1 MMKKGRPN
9 IKGSSNNLSGLIRG
23 DYRSSYTRLNQ
34 KDLILN
40 LQSVI
45 ELMKRFEIKES
56 IAFDKSNET
65 KEFLNNALKEYLKN
79 IIQKLIE
86 SNRRRTYSKYFTFS
100 KQNKIISYGI
110 NVQRDPNP
118 SINAKKNKFFPQ
130 KNLDLICTI
139 NVDKKLDLLNQH
151 NALIKKIK
159 YKKDDEEDDKVIN
172 DEKNDDKEGGKPG
185 EGSDSDEEYDFFQ
198 KDKKKRSKEINNNN
212 NNKEYLGIMNVY
224 QSHEL
229 TTNKKMNFKKF
240 NKGRIELKDLVN
252 YLEDNQTIPLNKLLL
267 YKAYTTMTISGNK

>member
-1 MMKKGRPN
+1 M
-9 IKGSSNNLSGLIRG
+9 
-23 DYRSSYTRLNQ
+23 NQ
-34 KDLILN
+34 KDIIFNFEN
-40 LQSVI
+40 LFK
-45 ELMKRFEIKES
+45 LTKRYEMFES
-56 IAFDKSNET
+56 IAIDISNET

-79 IIQKLIE
+79 VIQKLIE
-86 SNRRRTYSKYFTFS
+86 SNRRRTYSKYFSFS

-118 SINAKKNKFFPQ
+118 SINAKKNKFYPQ

-151 NALIKKIK
+151 NALVKKRK
-159 YKKDDEEDDKVIN
+159 YNKDDEEEDKIIN
-172 DEKNDDKEGGKPG
+172 DEKNDEKEDGKPG

-252 YLEDNQTIPLNKLLL
+252 YLEENQTVPLNKILL
-267 YKAYTTMTISGNK
+267 YKAYTEMTISGNK

>member
-1 MMKKGRPN
+1 MKKGRPN

-23 DYRSSYTRLNQ
+23 EYRSSYTRLNQ
-34 KDLILN
+34 KDIIFNFEN
-40 LQSVI
+40 LFK
-45 ELMKRFEIKES
+45 LTKRYEMFES
-56 IAFDKSNET
+56 IAIDISNET

-79 IIQKLIE
+79 VIQKLIE
-86 SNRRRTYSKYFTFS
+86 SNRRRTYSKYFSFS

-118 SINAKKNKFFPQ
+118 SINAKKNKFYPQ

-151 NALIKKIK
+151 NVLVKKRK
-159 YKKDDEEDDKVIN
+159 YNKDEEEEDKIIN
-172 DEKNDDKEGGKPG
+172 DEKNDEKEDGKPG

-252 YLEDNQTIPLNKLLL
+252 YLEENQTVPLNKILL
-267 YKAYTTMTISGNK
+267 YKAYTEMTISGNK

>member
-1 MMKKGRPN
+1 MKKGRPN

-23 DYRSSYTRLNQ
+23 EYRSSYTRLNQ
-34 KDLILN
+34 KDIIFNFEN
-40 LQSVI
+40 LFK
-45 ELMKRFEIKES
+45 LTKRYEMFES
-56 IAFDKSNET
+56 IAIDISNET

-79 IIQKLIE
+79 VIQKLIE
-86 SNRRRTYSKYFTFS
+86 SNRRRTYSKYFSFS

-118 SINAKKNKFFPQ
+118 SINAKKNKFYPQ

-151 NALIKKIK
+151 NALVKKRK
-159 YKKDDEEDDKVIN
+159 YNKDEEEEDKIIN
-172 DEKNDDKEGGKPG
+172 DEKNDEKEDGKPG

-198 KDKKKRSKEINNNN
+198 KDKKKRSKEINNN

-252 YLEDNQTIPLNKLLL
+252 YLEENQTVPLNKILL
-267 YKAYTTMTISGNK
+267 YKAYTEMTISGNK

>member
-1 MMKKGRPN
+1 MKEGRPN
-9 IKGSSNNLSGLIRG
+9 TKSSSRNLSGLIKG
-23 DYRSSYTRLNQ
+23 EYRSSYTRLNQ
-34 KDLILN
+34 KDIIFN
-40 LQSVI
+40 LENLYKLTKSYETI
-45 ELMKRFEIKES
+45 ENITIE
-56 IAFDKSNET
+56 KSNET

-86 SNRRRTYSKYFTFS
+86 YNRRRTYSKYFSFS

-139 NVDKKLDLLNQH
+139 NVDKKLDLLNKH
-151 NALIKKIK
+151 KALIKKTK
-159 YKKDDEEDDKVIN
+159 YKKDDKEDDKIIN
-172 DEKNDDKEGGKPG
+172 DEKEIGKPG

-252 YLEDNQTIPLNKLLL
+252 YLEDNQTIPLNKVLL

>member
-1 MMKKGRPN
+1 MKKGRPN

-23 DYRSSYTRLNQ
+23 EYRSSYTRLNQ
-34 KDLILN
+34 KDIIFNFEN
-40 LQSVI
+40 LFK
-45 ELMKRFEIKES
+45 LTKRYEMFES
-56 IAFDKSNET
+56 IAIDISNET

-79 IIQKLIE
+79 VIQKLIE
-86 SNRRRTYSKYFTFS
+86 SNRRRTYSKYFSFS

-118 SINAKKNKFFPQ
+118 SINAKKNKFYPQ

-151 NALIKKIK
+151 NALVKKRK
-159 YKKDDEEDDKVIN
+159 YNKDEEEEDKIIN
-172 DEKNDDKEGGKPG
+172 DEKNDEKEDGKPG

-252 YLEDNQTIPLNKLLL
+252 YLEENQTVPLNKILL
-267 YKAYTTMTISGNK
+267 YKAYTAMTISENK

>member
-1 MMKKGRPN
+1 MKKGRPN

-23 DYRSSYTRLNQ
+23 EYRSSYTRLNQ
-34 KDLILN
+34 KDIIFNFEN
-40 LQSVI
+40 LFK
-45 ELMKRFEIKES
+45 LTKRYEMFES
-56 IAFDKSNET
+56 IAIDISNET

-79 IIQKLIE
+79 VIQKLIE
-86 SNRRRTYSKYFTFS
+86 SNRRRTYSKYFSFS

-118 SINAKKNKFFPQ
+118 SINAKKNKFYPQ

-151 NALIKKIK
+151 NALVKKRK
-159 YKKDDEEDDKVIN
+159 YNKDEEEEDKIIN
-172 DEKNDDKEGGKPG
+172 DEKNDEKEDGKPG

-240 NKGRIELKDLVN
+240 NKGHIELKDLVN
-252 YLEDNQTIPLNKLLL
+252 YLEENQTVPLNKILL
-267 YKAYTTMTISGNK
+267 YKAYTEMTISGNK

>member
-1 MMKKGRPN
+1 MKKGRPN
-9 IKGSSNNLSGLIRG
+9 IKGSSNNLSGLAKG
-23 DYRSSYTRLNQ
+23 EYLSSYIRMNQ
-34 KDLILN
+34 KDIIFN
-40 LQSVI
+40 LQNVFI
-45 ELMKRFEIKES
+45 LTKYYENMES
-56 IAFDKSNET
+56 IAIDKSDEAIA
-65 KEFLNNALKEYLKN
+65 FLNNALKEYLKN
-79 IIQKLIE
+79 VIQKLIE

-139 NVDKKLDLLNQH
+139 NVDKKLDLLNKH
-151 NALIKKIK
+151 NALIKKTK
-159 YKKDDEEDDKVIN
+159 YNKDDEEDDKIIN
-172 DEKNDDKEGGKPG
+172 DEKNDEKEGGRPG

-198 KDKKKRSKEINNNN
+198 KDKKKRSKDINNNN

-252 YLEDNQTIPLNKLLL
+252 YLEDNQAIPLNKELL
-267 YKAYTTMTISGNK
+267 YKAYTEMTISGNK

>member
-1 MMKKGRPN
+1 MKKGRPN

-23 DYRSSYTRLNQ
+23 EYRSSYTRLNQ
-34 KDLILN
+34 KDIIFNFEDLFKLT
-40 LQSVI
+40 
-45 ELMKRFEIKES
+45 KRYEMFES
-56 IAFDKSNET
+56 IAIDISNET

-79 IIQKLIE
+79 VIQKLIE
-86 SNRRRTYSKYFTFS
+86 SNRRRTYSKYFSFS

-118 SINAKKNKFFPQ
+118 SINAKKNKFYPQ

-151 NALIKKIK
+151 NALVKKRK
-159 YKKDDEEDDKVIN
+159 YNKDDEEEDKIIN
-172 DEKNDDKEGGKPG
+172 DEKNDEKEDGKPG

-252 YLEDNQTIPLNKLLL
+252 YLEENQTVPLNKILL
-267 YKAYTTMTISGNK
+267 YKAYTEMTISGNK

>member
-1 MMKKGRPN
+1 MKKGRPN

-23 DYRSSYTRLNQ
+23 EYRSSYTRLNQ
-34 KDLILN
+34 KDIIFNFEN
-40 LQSVI
+40 LFK
-45 ELMKRFEIKES
+45 LTKRYEMFES
-56 IAFDKSNET
+56 IAIDISNET

-79 IIQKLIE
+79 VIQKLIE
-86 SNRRRTYSKYFTFS
+86 SNRRRTYSKYFSFS

-118 SINAKKNKFFPQ
+118 SINAKKNKFYPQ

-151 NALIKKIK
+151 NALVKKRK
-159 YKKDDEEDDKVIN
+159 YNKDEEEEDKIIN
-172 DEKNDDKEGGKPG
+172 DEKNDEKEDGKPG

-252 YLEDNQTIPLNKLLL
+252 YLEDNQAIPLNKELL
-267 YKAYTTMTISGNK
+267 YKAYTEMTISGNK